1 MISVNWASFSDGRD
15 LTTGLRQIFGALA
28 QLAGLDFLD
37 VALGFH
43 RTLTS
48 GRCNATLSGMSLPKR
63 ATVYF
68 EPEIHRAL
76 RLKAAA
82 TDRSISDMVND
93 AVKLALAEDAEDL
106 AAFEERAQEKSVDF
120 GTVVRSLR
128 RRGKI

>member
-1 MISVNWASFSDGRD
+1 MN
-15 LTTGLRQIFGALA
+15 
-28 QLAGLDFLD
+28 
-37 VALGFH
+37 
-43 RTLTS
+43 
-48 GRCNATLSGMSLPKR
+48 LPKR

-82 TDRSISDMVND
+82 SDRSISDMVND

-106 AAFEERAQEKSVDF
+106 AAFEDRAHEKSIDF
-120 GTVVRSLR
+120 ETVVRSLR